1 MQTIQYCP
9 NRTSRVLDIEIEPR
23 QTASGKWDAD
33 CSIYETV
40 SGVRLFR
47 GGGLTLRDIVAS
59 SEDDLLDEAATRI
72 ADDIEHGRGVTL

>member
-23 QTASGKWDAD
+23 QTPSGNWDAE
-33 CSIYETV
+33 CKVYEDV
-40 SGVRLFR
+40 AGVRHLRSASF
-47 GGGLTLRDIVAS
+47 TLRDIQAS

-72 ADDIEHGRGVTL
+72 ADDIEHGRGITL